1 MARVITLAHQK
12 GGVGKST
19 LTLNLSYCFSQGLK
33 IAICDADLQGSLVSL
48 GLMVDGISLI
58 PIPENFK
65 ELRNQPYDVVL
76 VDTPPYLSNKLNEI
90 FSCSDLIL
98 VPTRPSILDL
108 MAIRS
113 TLALIK
119 QAMNINS
126 DLKACIVFNM
136 VKNSSN
142 INSEIRSLT
151 KDFTIPVLKN
161 SISDR
166 VSFTRS
172 IISGG
177 VLQTNDEKAKSEII
191 GLADEIISHLGL

>member
-1 MARVITLAHQK
+1 MALVITLAHQK

-58 PIPENFK
+58 PIPSDFK
-65 ELRNQPYDVVL
+65 DLRNQPFDLIL
-76 VDTPPYLSNKLNEI
+76 VDTPPYLSNKLNDI

-119 QAMNINS
+119 QAMSINS

-151 KDFTIPVLKN
+151 KDFTISVLKN

-191 GLADEIISHLGL
+191 GLADEILSHLGL